1 MLTLKLK
8 NLKKHLTIN
17 KLDER
22 IMNWMEILQ
31 ECSHK
36 MRGAALR
43 YYASPKAA
51 VGFGVGAGGDTS
63 KRIDLAAEKALI
75 DCLGK
80 HEISCTLVSEEAGT
94 KKLGL
99 EPSEYYVITDPVD
112 GTTNAVRGLPFSANV
127 IAVSR
132 GPWLKDVE
140 PAVVSDIIHDITYTA
155 QKNGGAFKNGKKI
168 KPSETSDMA
177 DVVIGVDLNT
187 IKIEEFI
194 PKLKGLFNAGKHF
207 RHFGANA
214 LEICYVADGSTDAF
228 IDIRGKLRVTDMV
241 ASQLILREAGGII
254 VTPDGEELNVPLAA
268 TQRLS
273 FIAASN
279 KKLYE
284 AIKVALNS

>member
-1 MLTLKLK
+1 MDWL
-8 NLKKHLTIN
+8 
-17 KLDER
+17 
-22 IMNWMEILQ
+22 EILQ
-31 ECSHK
+31 ECSQK
-36 MRGAALR
+36 MRRAALR
-43 YYASPKAA
+43 YYGSPKAA

-75 DCLGK
+75 DCLNK

-94 KKLGL
+94 KQIGYAT
-99 EPSEYYVITDPVD
+99 SEYYVTTDPVD

-132 GPWLKDVE
+132 SPWLKDVE
-140 PAVVSDIIHDITYTA
+140 TAIVSDIVHDITYTA
-155 QKNGGAFKNGKKI
+155 QKNGGAFKNGKRI
-168 KPSETSDMA
+168 KPSETSEIA
-177 DVVIGVDLNT
+177 DAVIGVDLNT
-187 IKIEEFI
+187 FKIEELLA
-194 PKLKGLFNAGKHF
+194 KLEGLFRVGKHF

-241 ASQLILREAGGII
+241 ASYLILREAGGII
-254 VTPDGEELNVPLAA
+254 VSPEGKELNVPLAA

-279 KKLYE
+279 KRIYE
-284 AIKVALNS
+284 AITEALNS